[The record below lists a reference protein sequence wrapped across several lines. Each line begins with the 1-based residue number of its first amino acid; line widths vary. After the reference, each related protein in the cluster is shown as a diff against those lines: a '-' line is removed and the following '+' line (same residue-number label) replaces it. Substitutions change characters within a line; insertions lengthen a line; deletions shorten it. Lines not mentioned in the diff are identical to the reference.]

1 MQSQHLLGFAA
12 ALLVFAGVQ
21 ACVKDAPADSSPS
34 ESASIGA
41 APSRTDPSVDA
52 GVSTPNVRVEVSFDL
67 ERSCRE
73 ICDRSR
79 VLQCSNLSKCM
90 PNCLG
95 MGSLTPCSEP
105 MQAFFQCLRKQ
116 PVANWQ
122 CAPEGVAAIRDGFC
136 DKEQAETVQ
145 CMQAKMRR

>member
-21 ACVKDAPADSSPS
+21 ACVRDAPADSSPS
-34 ESASIGA
+34 ESASI
-41 APSRTDPSVDA
+41 SRGDPSVEA
-52 GVSTPNVRVEVSFDL
+52 GVTTQNVPVEVSFDL

-79 VLQCSNLSKCM
+79 VLQCSNLPKCM
-90 PNCLG
+90 PNCLA

-116 PVANWQ
+116 PVANWN
-122 CAPEGVAAIRDGFC
+122 CAPDGVAAIRDGFC
-136 DKEQAETVQ
+136 DKEQAETVH
-145 CMQAKMRR
+145 CMQAKMR